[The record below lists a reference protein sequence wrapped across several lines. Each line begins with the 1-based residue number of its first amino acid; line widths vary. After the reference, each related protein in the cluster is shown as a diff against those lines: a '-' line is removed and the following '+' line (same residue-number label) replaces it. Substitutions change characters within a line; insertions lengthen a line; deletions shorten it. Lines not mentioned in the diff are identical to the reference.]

1 MQVQLADPERKKA
14 KENGSEAALEEVE
27 KFREKHKS
35 VLVYTYMHTC
45 QCVHICM
52 CVSVYKCTCM
62 CVLIIV
68 HHI

>member
-35 VLVYTYMHTC
+35 TNLTEEEMLLY
-45 QCVHICM
+45 
-52 CVSVYKCTCM
+52 
-62 CVLIIV
+62 L
-68 HHI
+68 